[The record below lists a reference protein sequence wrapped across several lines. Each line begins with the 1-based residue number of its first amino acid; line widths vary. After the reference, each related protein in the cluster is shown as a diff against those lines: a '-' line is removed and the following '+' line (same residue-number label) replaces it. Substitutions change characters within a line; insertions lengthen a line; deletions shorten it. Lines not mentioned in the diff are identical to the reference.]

1 MNFVF
6 GSFLAA
12 IASLLMIFAG
22 YMVMGFMPGETRAN
36 RVALAS
42 LLGVAWVVLVAS
54 VVGAVMPLRGAV
66 SWIAW
71 VPAFGVFALPVPRRQ
86 LVTDIAGL
94 ARSPIVLP
102 ASAGLG
108 LLWVALLLPFL
119 VFPDLVLF
127 DGKTNHD
134 NFFWCVGAQYLQS
147 HDYLTVA
154 AKNRDFPLFN
164 VTWSFCGWRPAW
176 ARMALEGYVALTSA
190 SFGQTPIRL
199 YNFLVSA
206 LMLPWTLVTFAVAR
220 QMGLPPLRRYTA
232 AFVFFCQPI
241 LFFFVANGNGPNLL
255 GTLFSG
261 GLWLVALLLADRG
274 ARSWPFVITGIFFLH
289 GILASYPEILIF
301 ALAPIGL
308 LVLRQIF
315 AGNSGR
321 FRLFGLMLAIVLI
334 GLCLN
339 PVTTDRLWTGI
350 QNSIAQTHNDSGW
363 ANIFDRVTF
372 AGYLPSFITLGIPSI
387 RLYGLAGGLVTSVAV
402 AVSVFALFKSAP
414 RRLELFAPM
423 AGFLALLAYTI
434 FTSFG
439 YGWQKSVQFFG
450 IPLAVMFPVL
460 LAGIAQE
467 KLRTAAS
474 HRGVL
479 VALLGTLGMMVHTM
493 IGVTAENLKSATSKG
508 LTKSM
513 LTLQARAAAEFPGQP
528 VYVDGATFR
537 AAFFQSM
544 WSARLFPEN
553 PLVFISRQDEAG
565 GYLRDFVQL
574 DNPTVTATAGRYYV
588 AANWARAF
596 DYDPVPLVKDRVGV
610 VLKQHNLIPE
620 FAGFYRE
627 VGLPEMCKAEFS
639 LAIYPYADGW
649 LEFTL
654 EPNGVAAPQC
664 KLNGTVVTEGGTQR
678 IETSLDASGHL
689 VVRFPLHAG
698 TRNAI
703 AVAIS
708 GGPKIDPEV
717 DNPPYPFRIL
727 RIASGRAP

>member
-22 YMVMGFMPGETRAN
+22 YMVMGFLAGETRVN

-42 LLGVAWVVLVAS
+42 LLGLAWVVFVAS

-66 SWIAW
+66 TWIAW
-71 VPAFGVFALPVPRRQ
+71 APAFGVFALPTTRRQ
-86 LVTDIAGL
+86 LMADIAGL
-94 ARSPIVLP
+94 VRSPLALP
-102 ASAGLG
+102 ATAGLG
-108 LLWVALLLPFL
+108 LLWITLLLPFL

-147 HDYLTVA
+147 HDYLTIA

-164 VTWSFCGWRPAW
+164 VTSSFCGWRPVW
-176 ARMALEGYVALTSA
+176 ARMASEGYLALTSA
-190 SFGQTPIRL
+190 SFGETPIRL

-206 LMLPWTLVTFAVAR
+206 LALPWTLVTFALAR
-220 QMGLPPLRRYTA
+220 RMGLPALRRYTV

-261 GLWLVALLLADRG
+261 GLWLVALLLTDRG
-274 ARSWPFVITGIFFLH
+274 ARSWPLVITGILLLH
-289 GILASYPEILIF
+289 GILASYPEILVF

-308 LVLRQIF
+308 LVLRQMF
-315 AGNSGR
+315 GEGSGR
-321 FRLFGLMLAIVLI
+321 FRLFGLMVAIVLI
-334 GLCLN
+334 GLGLN
-339 PVTTDRLWTGI
+339 PVTTVRLWTGI
-350 QNSIAQTHNDSGW
+350 QSSITTARIDNGW

-387 RLYGLAGGLVTSVAV
+387 RLYGMAGGIVASVAV
-402 AVSVFALFKSAP
+402 AMSFFVLFKSSS
-414 RRLELFAPM
+414 RRLELFFPM
-423 AGFLALLAYTI
+423 AGFLSLLAYTI

-450 IPLAVMFPVL
+450 IPLAAMFPVL

-467 KLRTAAS
+467 KLRAAAS

-479 VALLGTLGMMVHTM
+479 VALLGTLGIMVHTM
-493 IGVTAENLKSATSKG
+493 VGVTAENLKSATSKG
-508 LTKSM
+508 LTQSM

-553 PLVFISRQDEAG
+553 PLVFISRQDQAG

-574 DNPTVTATAGRYYV
+574 DNPTVPATTGRYYV

-610 VLKQHNLIPE
+610 VLRQHNLMPE

-627 VGLPEMCKAEFS
+627 VGLPEMCQAEFS

-664 KLNGTVVTEGGTQR
+664 KLNGTVVTAAGTRR
-678 IETSLDASGHL
+678 IETSLDGNGRL
-689 VVRFPLHAG
+689 VARFPLQAG

-703 AVAIS
+703 TAAIS
-708 GGPKIDPEV
+708 GGPTIDPEV

-727 RIASGRAP
+727 RIASGRNP